1 MELLK
6 DRRVLLGGGG
16 ALALIAGLGI
26 ALTVMHGA
34 KSPTDD
40 PPASR
45 AGLVVE
51 TGRADDTK
59 LDPARP
65 LRCFVGGQFVGETT
79 LAECAKKNGVATGAL
94 DVGVDETGALAAADQ
109 AGTVLTPLPPPAEA
123 LTVAAPAAI
132 QTAPTPSIS
141 STPLAV
147 CWRYAGGEWRK
158 LPGEITVNACAQR
171 MLGRQVREGGRGH
184 LRPLGRPDPA
194 HRAGQGR
201 DPRPTTAPSIR
212 SSTWGRAA
220 PSRRP
225 KRAQRPCAFPS
236 SPSRSSPPPPPSA

>member
-6 DRRVLLGGGG
+6 DRRVLLAGGA
-16 ALALIAGLGI
+16 ALALVAGLGI
-26 ALTVMHGA
+26 ALALMHGA
-34 KSPTDD
+34 KPQTED

-45 AGLVVE
+45 SGLIVE

-59 LDPARP
+59 LDANRP

-109 AGTVLTPLPPPAEA
+109 AGLVLTPLPPPAEA
-123 LTVAAPAAI
+123 PTVSAPAATPAI
-132 QTAPTPSIS
+132 SPPTVS

-158 LPGEITVNACAQR
+158 LPGEITVNACAQQISSGKCEKAGGATYGR
-171 MLGRQVREGGRGH
+171 WGDETIRLVPGKVESSSDNRTFHPIIDLGPNCSV
-184 LRPLGRPDPA
+184 
-194 HRAGQGR
+194 
-201 DPRPTTAPSIR
+201 
-212 SSTWGRAA
+212 
-220 PSRRP
+220 
-225 KRAQRPCAFPS
+225 
-236 SPSRSSPPPPPSA
+236 PSA

>member
-6 DRRVLLGGGG
+6 DRRVLLGGGA

-26 ALTVMHGA
+26 ALALMHGA
-34 KSPTDD
+34 KSPTEA

-45 AGLVVE
+45 GGLVVE

-79 LAECAKKNGVATGAL
+79 LAECANKNGVATGAL

-109 AGTVLTPLPPPAEA
+109 AGLVLTPLPPPAEA
-123 LTVAAPAAI
+123 PTVPAPAATPAA
-132 QTAPTPSIS
+132 QAPAVS

-158 LPGEITVNACAQR
+158 LPGEITVNACAQ
-171 MLGRQVREGGRGH
+171 QISGGKCE
-184 LRPLGRPDPA
+184 
-194 HRAGQGR
+194 RAGGATYGR
-201 DPRPTTAPSIR
+201 WGDETLRLVPGRVESSSDNRTFHSIIELGPNC
-212 SSTWGRAA
+212 SI
-220 PSRRP
+220 
-225 KRAQRPCAFPS
+225 
-236 SPSRSSPPPPPSA
+236 PSA

>member
-6 DRRVLLGGGG
+6 DRRVLLGGGA
-16 ALALIAGLGI
+16 ALALVAGLGV
-26 ALTVMHGA
+26 ALMLMNGA
-34 KSPTDD
+34 KPSSED

-45 AGLVVE
+45 GGLVVE

-79 LAECAKKNGVATGAL
+79 LAECAQKNGVATGAL

-109 AGTVLTPLPPPAEA
+109 AGMVLTPLPPPADA
-123 LTVAAPAAI
+123 PTVPAPAA
-132 QTAPTPSIS
+132 TPNAPAPAAV

-158 LPGEITVNACAQR
+158 QPGEITLNACAQQLYGGKCER
-171 MLGRQVREGGRGH
+171 PGGATYGRWGDETLRLVPGRVESSSDNRSFH
-184 LRPLGRPDPA
+184 A
-194 HRAGQGR
+194 IIEQG
-201 DPRPTTAPSIR
+201 PGCSI
-212 SSTWGRAA
+212 
-220 PSRRP
+220 
-225 KRAQRPCAFPS
+225 
-236 SPSRSSPPPPPSA
+236 PSA

>member
-6 DRRVLLGGGG
+6 DRRVLLAGGA
-16 ALALIAGLGI
+16 ALALVAGLGI
-26 ALTVMHGA
+26 ALALMHGA
-34 KSPTDD
+34 KPPTED

-45 AGLVVE
+45 SGLIVE

-59 LDPARP
+59 LDANRP

-109 AGTVLTPLPPPAEA
+109 AGLVLTPLPPPAEA
-123 LTVAAPAAI
+123 PTVSAPAAPAAI
-132 QTAPTPSIS
+132 SPPAVS

-158 LPGEITVNACAQR
+158 LPGEITVNACAQQISSGKCEKAGGATYGR
-171 MLGRQVREGGRGH
+171 WGDETIRLVPGKVESSSDNRTFHPIIDLGPNCSV
-184 LRPLGRPDPA
+184 
-194 HRAGQGR
+194 
-201 DPRPTTAPSIR
+201 
-212 SSTWGRAA
+212 
-220 PSRRP
+220 
-225 KRAQRPCAFPS
+225 
-236 SPSRSSPPPPPSA
+236 PSA

>member
-6 DRRVLLGGGG
+6 DRRVLLGGGA

-26 ALTVMHGA
+26 ALTLMHGA
-34 KSPTDD
+34 KSPTED

-59 LDPARP
+59 LDANRP

-79 LAECAKKNGVATGAL
+79 LAECAKKNGVATGSL

-109 AGTVLTPLPPPAEA
+109 AGTVLTPLPPPAE
-123 LTVAAPAAI
+123 TPTISAPAATT
-132 QTAPTPSIS
+132 TAQVPAAA

-158 LPGEITVNACAQR
+158 LPGEITINACAQQLSGGKCEKAGGATYGR
-171 MLGRQVREGGRGH
+171 WGDETLRLVPGKVESSSDNRTFHSIIELG
-184 LRPLGRPDPA
+184 PNCSI
-194 HRAGQGR
+194 
-201 DPRPTTAPSIR
+201 PSV
-212 SSTWGRAA
+212 
-220 PSRRP
+220 
-225 KRAQRPCAFPS
+225 
-236 SPSRSSPPPPPSA
+236 

>member
-6 DRRVLLGGGG
+6 DRRVLLAGG
-16 ALALIAGLGI
+16 AVLALVAGLGI
-26 ALTVMHGA
+26 ALALMHGA
-34 KSPTDD
+34 KSPTED

-45 AGLVVE
+45 SGLIVE

-59 LDPARP
+59 LDANRP

-109 AGTVLTPLPPPAEA
+109 AGLVLTPLPPVEAPA
-123 LTVAAPAAI
+123 VPAPAA
-132 QTAPTPSIS
+132 TPAISPPAVS

-158 LPGEITVNACAQR
+158 LPGEITVNACAQQISSGKCEKAGGATY
-171 MLGRQVREGGRGH
+171 GRWGDETIRLVPGKVESSSDNRTFH
-184 LRPLGRPDPA
+184 PIIDL
-194 HRAGQGR
+194 GQGC
-201 DPRPTTAPSIR
+201 SI
-212 SSTWGRAA
+212 
-220 PSRRP
+220 
-225 KRAQRPCAFPS
+225 
-236 SPSRSSPPPPPSA
+236 PSA

>member
-6 DRRVLLGGGG
+6 DRRVLVGG
-16 ALALIAGLGI
+16 AVLALVAGLGI

-34 KSPTDD
+34 TSPTDA

-45 AGLVVE
+45 GGLVVE

-65 LRCFVGGQFVGETT
+65 LRCFVSGQFVGETT
-79 LAECAKKNGVATGAL
+79 LAECAKKNGVATDSL

-123 LTVAAPAAI
+123 LTVPAPAATATI
-132 QTAPTPSIS
+132 PTQTLS
-141 STPLAV
+141 SAPLAV

-158 LPGEITVNACAQR
+158 LPGEITVNACAQQISGGKCEKTGGATYGR
-171 MLGRQVREGGRGH
+171 WGEETLRVVSGRVESSSDNRTFHSIIELG
-184 LRPLGRPDPA
+184 PNC
-194 HRAGQGR
+194 
-201 DPRPTTAPSIR
+201 SI
-212 SSTWGRAA
+212 
-220 PSRRP
+220 
-225 KRAQRPCAFPS
+225 
-236 SPSRSSPPPPPSA
+236 PSA